1 MSEMP
6 LHRHY
11 LHYSELPYSQR
22 VLYTAALLILG
33 MGYLFAL
40 LNLYFTYAGKAGGN
54 PRLLTPQDL
63 IVAYSGS
70 GQASRLESA
79 LHGPMSTM
87 LPRDEVTIVVGW
99 VQNGAKR
106 DVYEKTIRPILD
118 KRCMACHDGSNPHLP
133 NLNGYDNLKKV
144 TEQDRGATIPTLVRV
159 SHIHLFGL
167 TFIFFLVGLMFSH
180 AYVRPVWFKCAIV
193 ALPFGAIAVD
203 VSSWYIIKIFHPFV
217 YVEIAAGAV
226 MAACF
231 AVMVLVTLYQT
242 WLSKAPSVVTD
253 RQKGD
258 LPVIGREPVR

>member
-1 MSEMP
+1 MSELP

-22 VLYTAALLILG
+22 VLYTSALLILG

-40 LNLYFTYAGKAGGN
+40 LNMYFTYAGKAGGN
-54 PRLLTPQDL
+54 PLLLTPQDL

-79 LHGPMSTM
+79 LRGPMSTM
-87 LPRDEVTIVVGW
+87 LPREEVTVVVDW
-99 VQNGAKR
+99 VQAGVKR
-106 DVYEKTIRPILD
+106 PNYEKTIRPILD

-144 TEQDRGATIPTLVRV
+144 TEKDSGASIPTLVRV

-180 AYVRPVWFKCAIV
+180 AYVRPVWLKCAVV
-193 ALPFGAIAVD
+193 ALPFAAIAVD
-203 VSSWYIIKIFHPFV
+203 VSSWYVIKIFHPFV
-217 YVEIAAGAV
+217 YVEIAAGGL

-231 AVMVLVTLYQT
+231 LVMWVVTMYQM
-242 WLSKAPSVVTD
+242 WLSRAPSVVTE